1 MVYILL
7 FTIITSQLK
16 PKKDMCVSDRPTDSE
31 ILQPTLTFCMPE
43 KKIDRQIRKFVSVSV
58 FVSDF
63 NNRRLTV
70 AILTLSDKRLTET
83 DLLKTGFLFE
93 VSSFPCT
100 FDRCLEPNTLYCMPN
115 N

>member
-1 MVYILL
+1 VHIGIEYSFSTQMAGG
-7 FTIITSQLK
+7 
-16 PKKDMCVSDRPTDSE
+16 
-31 ILQPTLTFCMPE
+31 
-43 KKIDRQIRKFVSVSV
+43 
-58 FVSDF
+58 DF
-63 NNRRLTV
+63 GLLTV
-70 AILTLSDKRLTET
+70 EILTLSDKRLTET

>member
-1 MVYILL
+1 MYIR
-7 FTIITSQLK
+7 
-16 PKKDMCVSDRPTDSE
+16 PKKNMCVSDRPTD
-31 ILQPTLTFCMPE
+31 PKFFYA
-43 KKIDRQIRKFVSVSV
+43 KKNKIGKIRKFVSVSV

-70 AILTLSDKRLTET
+70 AILMLPDKQLIET

-93 VSSFPCT
+93 YTQVIT
-100 FDRCLEPNTLYCMPN
+100 KTLYCMSN